1 MKTDWEIYR
10 DTGMLGGYCP
20 EFAVTRST
28 SEGAM
33 TTFRDTS
40 CWDRPEGITLERD
53 MLIQGRRFHVTSV
66 FLGEG
71 ETTPTEKM
79 LSLIDA
85 DLAKK
90 PGEI

>member
-1 MKTDWEIYR
+1 MKKDWEIYR

-28 SEGAM
+28 SEGTM

-40 CWDRPEGITLERD
+40 CWEHPEGITLERD
-53 MLIQGRRFHVTSV
+53 MLIQGRRFHVVSV
-66 FLGEG
+66 FPGED
-71 ETTPTEKM
+71 TSTPTEKM

>member
-1 MKTDWEIYR
+1 MKKDWEIYR
-10 DTGMLGGYCP
+10 DTGMLGAYCP
-20 EFAVTRST
+20 EFAVTRAT
-28 SEGAM
+28 GEGTM

-53 MLIQGRRFHVTSV
+53 MIIQGRRFHVTSV
-66 FLGEG
+66 FPDGD
-71 ETTPTEKM
+71 TFTPTEKM

>member
-1 MKTDWEIYR
+1 MKSEFETYME
-10 DTGMLGGYCP
+10 TGTLGGYRRS
-20 EFAVTRST
+20 FAVTRAT
-28 SEGAM
+28 SEGTM

-40 CWDRPEGITLERD
+40 CWDRPEGFTWERD
-53 MLIQGRRFHVTSV
+53 MLILGRRFHVTSV
-66 FLGEG
+66 FPWED
-71 ETTPTEKM
+71 TSTPTEKM